1 MFRKGFIIEEK
12 LLSSVKSLN
21 LSKERVF
28 SFLIKMTKSCYERRG
43 LEAFQRDTIPYG
55 LEKGERREKL
65 LLRIGSESEV
75 AQSCPTLRVFATP
88 WTVTHQ
94 APPSMGFSRQEYW
107 SGLPFPSPGD
117 LPDPAIEP
125 GSPAFQ
131 ADALTSE
138 PPEKP
143 LLRIVWKQIDLRWN
157 ASSLTFHLSDLG

>member
-94 APPSMGFSRQEYW
+94 APPW
-107 SGLPFPSPGD
+107 DSPGKSTRVGCHF
-117 LPDPAIEP
+117 LLQGIFPTQQSNP
-125 GSPAFQ
+125 G
-131 ADALTSE
+131 
-138 PPEKP
+138 
-143 LLRIVWKQIDLRWN
+143 LLH
-157 ASSLTFHLSDLG
+157 SSQTL